1 MVITTPHVV
10 RQFLFKKE
18 DVEKPYQKLIN
29 STKSTITVQL
39 TFKGCSSFQGPKVQA
54 TDIQCYLKRIT
65 IGRVSACDLCIPDD
79 NCISRYHSAIEC
91 NSDGV
96 WSFRDIGSKS
106 GSSLKPDPTDP
117 EFPKFGSVQPRVLDK
132 NTPYLLQNGDV
143 ISIGRVHYGIAH
155 EIKITVHRPEDDLK
169 DDEDDLL
176 LSGGGVATHKLTW
189 RRSLH
194 CNGCMGW
201 GRRHSCSARLSQ
213 LQKMILECNRKSN
226 LTAPQ
231 APKTAI
237 QKVLF
242 HRLSGWWEKKPEKSV
257 TFKVSKRHESD
268 PVQVVGALPD
278 DLVSEHKITEELS
291 INNEDEHGEFDDTMI
306 DMPPNDGEQQPDT
319 TDED

>member
-1 MVITTPHVV
+1 
-10 RQFLFKKE
+10 
-18 DVEKPYQKLIN
+18 
-29 STKSTITVQL
+29 
-39 TFKGCSSFQGPKVQA
+39 
-54 TDIQCYLKRIT
+54 
-65 IGRVSACDLCIPDD
+65 
-79 NCISRYHSAIEC
+79 
-91 NSDGV
+91 
-96 WSFRDIGSKS
+96 
-106 GSSLKPDPTDP
+106 
-117 EFPKFGSVQPRVLDK
+117 
-132 NTPYLLQNGDV
+132 
-143 ISIGRVHYGIAH
+143 
-155 EIKITVHRPEDDLK
+155 
-169 DDEDDLL
+169 
-176 LSGGGVATHKLTW
+176 
-189 RRSLH
+189 
-194 CNGCMGW
+194 
-201 GRRHSCSARLSQ
+201 
-213 LQKMILECNRKSN
+213 MILECNRKSN